1 MPCNEDSY
9 VITSDL
15 ITKWMELGL
24 GNESLNAELTQI
36 IDKHTGK
43 NFPVILDDQRQ
54 AFVTF
59 IFSND
64 FTTKMFEFERSLIIR
79 LNFLRICLRDKSLG
93 ESNVLSSIL
102 PILLKITFLDGN
114 NVKLQNSAKILL
126 EANKCLVN
134 FLFNSSVGRAHF
146 KEEPFK
152 LLISRISF
160 VGPILKGK
168 KELLFSNEDGGTF
181 VYLNNWCQQEL
192 EELLLLDMKIVF
204 VVSAQER
211 QLQLACQKDVNI
223 NKIFQ
228 EIIANSLDKLIESP
242 SPSNIVSSIRPFIN
256 EALLILFNIYH
267 QIVFQQQPLDSNI
280 IQLFLNECARILQNS
295 FLDMEIKQNTINF
308 MATIPNTLSTLCPKT
323 EDSTIYNQNK
333 LIFED
338 YDVTFSD
345 KLLNILEEHIDQYE
359 KGNVPAFSEH
369 LVMFLRMM
377 TTLCMDHKV
386 ARRYCRLKVIPPLT
400 AEDVKHRPDVGSSFR
415 NKLVRLISSIGALSN
430 ASADFLFVLC
440 KRSAGRLV
448 KYTGFGHAA
457 GLLADR
463 GILGRALAPKHPS
476 DSEDSET
483 EGYKEV
489 ENEVNPV
496 TGYIPPVSQMEEFR
510 KQFESMSEEQK
521 EHEAMKLVNAMD
533 KLMDQGLIAPGT
545 VGEDGRVRQVKHV
558 SELIKDVEKADE
570 KEDSD

>member
-1 MPCNEDSY
+1 MSCNEDSY

-59 IFSND
+59 IFPND
-64 FTTKMFEFERSLIIR
+64 FTAKMFEFERSLIIR

-211 QLQLACQKDVNI
+211 QLQVT
-223 NKIFQ
+223 
-228 EIIANSLDKLIESP
+228 
-242 SPSNIVSSIRPFIN
+242 
-256 EALLILFNIYH
+256 
-267 QIVFQQQPLDSNI
+267 
-280 IQLFLNECARILQNS
+280 S
-295 FLDMEIKQNTINF
+295 FLTSKLKF
-308 MATIPNTLSTLCPKT
+308 MK
-323 EDSTIYNQNK
+323 
-333 LIFED
+333 
-338 YDVTFSD
+338 
-345 KLLNILEEHIDQYE
+345 LNIS
-359 KGNVPAFSEH
+359 G
-369 LVMFLRMM
+369 
-377 TTLCMDHKV
+377 
-386 ARRYCRLKVIPPLT
+386 
-400 AEDVKHRPDVGSSFR
+400 
-415 NKLVRLISSIGALSN
+415 
-430 ASADFLFVLC
+430 
-440 KRSAGRLV
+440 
-448 KYTGFGHAA
+448 
-457 GLLADR
+457 
-463 GILGRALAPKHPS
+463 
-476 DSEDSET
+476 
-483 EGYKEV
+483 
-489 ENEVNPV
+489 
-496 TGYIPPVSQMEEFR
+496 
-510 KQFESMSEEQK
+510 
-521 EHEAMKLVNAMD
+521 
-533 KLMDQGLIAPGT
+533 
-545 VGEDGRVRQVKHV
+545 
-558 SELIKDVEKADE
+558 
-570 KEDSD
+570 

>member
-1 MPCNEDSY
+1 MSCNEESY

-15 ITKWMELGL
+15 LTKWMQLGL
-24 GNESLNAELTQI
+24 GNESLDAELTQI

-43 NFPVILDDQRQ
+43 NFPVIQDDQRQ

-59 IFSND
+59 IFPND
-64 FTTKMFEFERSLIIR
+64 FTTKMFEFERSSVIR

-168 KELLFSNEDGGTF
+168 KEILFSNENNGTF
-181 VYLNNWCQQEL
+181 VYLNNWSQQEL

-204 VVSAQER
+204 V
-211 QLQLACQKDVNI
+211 LDCQKDVNI
-223 NKIFQ
+223 NKILQ
-228 EIIANSLDKLIESP
+228 EIISNSLDKLIESP
-242 SPSNIVSSIRPFIN
+242 SPSDSVSSIRPFIN
-256 EALLILFNIYH
+256 EALLILFNFYH

-280 IQLFLNECARILQNS
+280 IQLFLNECQRILQNS

-333 LIFED
+333 LIFEG
-338 YDVTFSD
+338 YDVTFLD
-345 KLLNILEEHIDQYE
+345 KLLDILEEHIDQ
-359 KGNVPAFSEH
+359 
-369 LVMFLRMM
+369 
-377 TTLCMDHKV
+377 
-386 ARRYCRLKVIPPLT
+386 VIPPLT
-400 AEDVKHRPDVGSSFR
+400 AEDVKYRPDVGSSFR

-476 DSEDSET
+476 DSEDSGT

-489 ENEVNPV
+489 ENE
-496 TGYIPPVSQMEEFR
+496 
-510 KQFESMSEEQK
+510 
-521 EHEAMKLVNAMD
+521 
-533 KLMDQGLIAPGT
+533 
-545 VGEDGRVRQVKHV
+545 
-558 SELIKDVEKADE
+558 
-570 KEDSD
+570 

>member
-1 MPCNEDSY
+1 MSCNEESY

-15 ITKWMELGL
+15 LTKWMQLGL
-24 GNESLNAELTQI
+24 GNESLDAELTQI

-43 NFPVILDDQRQ
+43 NFPVIQDDQRQ

-59 IFSND
+59 IFPND
-64 FTTKMFEFERSLIIR
+64 FTTRMVLFERSSIIR
-79 LNFLRICLRDKSLG
+79 LNFLRICLRDKSFG

-168 KELLFSNEDGGTF
+168 KEILFSNEDNGTF
-181 VYLNNWCQQEL
+181 VYLNNWGQQEL

-211 QLQLACQKDVNI
+211 QLQLDCQKDVNI

-228 EIIANSLDKLIESP
+228 EIIANALDKLIESP

-256 EALLILFNIYH
+256 EALLILFNFYH
-267 QIVFQQQPLDSNI
+267 QIVFQQQPLDS
-280 IQLFLNECARILQNS
+280 CARILQNS

-323 EDSTIYNQNK
+323 EDSSIYNQNK
-333 LIFED
+333 LIFEG
-338 YDVTFSD
+338 YDVTFLD
-345 KLLNILEEHIDQYE
+345 KLLKILEEHIDQ
-359 KGNVPAFSEH
+359 VLVFFSIFIF
-369 LVMFLRMM
+369 LV
-377 TTLCMDHKV
+377 
-386 ARRYCRLKVIPPLT
+386 
-400 AEDVKHRPDVGSSFR
+400 
-415 NKLVRLISSIGALSN
+415 
-430 ASADFLFVLC
+430 
-440 KRSAGRLV
+440 
-448 KYTGFGHAA
+448 
-457 GLLADR
+457 
-463 GILGRALAPKHPS
+463 
-476 DSEDSET
+476 
-483 EGYKEV
+483 
-489 ENEVNPV
+489 
-496 TGYIPPVSQMEEFR
+496 
-510 KQFESMSEEQK
+510 
-521 EHEAMKLVNAMD
+521 
-533 KLMDQGLIAPGT
+533 
-545 VGEDGRVRQVKHV
+545 
-558 SELIKDVEKADE
+558 
-570 KEDSD
+570 